1 MAILLIHTI
10 HMRKQTG
17 CRSALQTLKLLKVNP
32 QSSAMAGS
40 GQTCQTCAPILT
52 EHARNPNYVPNKNHG
67 LKPFCRH
74 EMKLKCDLYVVLAGV

>member
-17 CRSALQTLKLLKVNP
+17 CRSALQTLKLLKANP

-40 GQTCQTCAPILT
+40 GQTCQTCAPMLT
-52 EHARNPNYVPNKNHG
+52 EHARNPQLRSQQESWTKAI
-67 LKPFCRH
+67 LQ
-74 EMKLKCDLYVVLAGV
+74 A